1 MALVLKRLKQV
12 REQMGISQEE
22 LARKSNGDFST
33 RLIQRS
39 EAGKGTELLKAKA
52 IAKVL
57 KIKLDDLI

>member
-1 MALVLKRLKQV
+1 MALVLKRLKEV

-22 LARKSNGDFST
+22 LARRSNGDFST

-52 IAKVL
+52 IARVL
-57 KIKLDDLI
+57 KLKLDDLV